1 MKYADTNAGRVQA
14 EASGLG
20 RVGDDAT
27 FWTCEAVEERL
38 IETVRCWWRMPGG
51 GRWPFA
57 SDGPWHLIRK
67 EWEDWDARD
76 PKPMRSLPLRRAEVT
91 AMEEA
96 TEWITWVPE
105 DKRRVLVLALGKK
118 AQGMSQVPWRS
129 LLRTLGHTIGAGG
142 LEWRYSQAI
151 QLIANVLNAL
161 SSNPYAPKGVR
172 VRYSKA
178 VLEIVERVK
187 MAENRAGSASSP
199 VISS

>member
-1 MKYADTNAGRVQA
+1 MNYANTKGGRVEAQA
-14 EASGLG
+14 SNDG
-20 RVGDDAT
+20 RVGDHAT
-27 FWTCEAVEERL
+27 FWTYERVEERL

-76 PKPMRSLPLRRAEVT
+76 PKPMRSLPLRRAEIA
-91 AMEEA
+91 AMDEA

-118 AQGMSQVPWRS
+118 AQGLSQVPWRS
-129 LLRTLGHTIGAGG
+129 LLRTLGLSIGAGG

-151 QLIANVLNAL
+151 ELIANVLNAL
-161 SSNPYAPKGVR
+161 SSNSYAPKGVR
-172 VRYSKA
+172 VRYPKA
-178 VLEIVERVK
+178 VLEIVARVK
-187 MAENRAGSASSP
+187 MAENCAGNASSP